1 MKSSAP
7 GRDPLEV
14 QFFHEDDDD
23 NDDNFLF
30 IGE

>member
-14 QFFHEDDDD
+14 HFFHEDDD